1 MDKVLV
7 VTGASRGIGA
17 ATARA
22 AAARGYRV
30 CVNYLGR
37 ADAARSLVAEIEGAG
52 GRAIEVQADTAD
64 EAAVLRLFETVD
76 RELGPVDALVNNA
89 GVTGPAGRVEDV
101 SYATLR
107 RVLDVNVI
115 GCILCAREAVRR
127 MSTKRGG
134 RGGAIVNLSST
145 AATLGGPNEFVH
157 YAASKGAIDS
167 FTIGLAREVG
177 GEGIRVNAVGPGL
190 IDTEIHATAGAPDR
204 LERLAPSVPIGRAGS
219 PEEVAE
225 PILWLLSDAA
235 SYITGAVLRISG
247 GR

>member
-1 MDKVLV
+1 MDKVLI

-17 ATARA
+17 ATGRA

-30 CVNYLGR
+30 CINYLGR
-37 ADAARSLVAEIEGAG
+37 ADAARSLVAGIESAG
-52 GRAIEVQADTAD
+52 GRAIAVQADTAD
-64 EAAVLRLFETVD
+64 EAEVLRLFETVD
-76 RELGPVDALVNNA
+76 SELGPVDALVNNA
-89 GVTGPAGRVEDV
+89 GITGPVGRVEDV
-101 SYATLR
+101 SLATLR

-134 RGGAIVNLSST
+134 RGGAIVNLSSV
-145 AATLGGPNEFVH
+145 AATLGSPNEFVH

-167 FTIGLAREVG
+167 FTVGLAREVA

-190 IDTEIHATAGAPDR
+190 IETDIHASAGAPDR
-204 LERLAPSVPIGRAGS
+204 IERVAPTVPLGRAGS
-219 PEEVAE
+219 PAEVTEA
-225 PILWLLSDAA
+225 ILWLLSDAA
-235 SYITGAVLRISG
+235 SYITGTVVRVSG